1 VWLKDIGLTQLQS
14 IFKLNLIDGRVLA
27 SLQRKD
33 LEKYLGISK
42 RNIQTSLLLGVDLL
56 RRCDFDID
64 TLAKMRS
71 KSKQDSV
78 TYWTNENFVNWIKL
92 MNLEVSRNGTTL
104 LAALF
109 LNSHSV
115 SCSFKPF
122 LKHLNE
128 SGLHGAFVMDNAF
141 TVDTL
146 YQCLKV
152 PDDAR
157 FTQAKKIVDDELR
170 LLKKGKSLGQK
181 SDSQFMR
188 SVFYSTMK
196 NDQQQ
201 QQQQRRSTF
210 TFRGSLGRALGKK
223 IKRDISSPLVD
234 DDTLKRIESKHK
246 IVDMRLVANCA
257 PNAGLAV

>member
-1 VWLKDIGLTQLQS
+1 
-14 IFKLNLIDGRVLA
+14 
-27 SLQRKD
+27 
-33 LEKYLGISK
+33 
-42 RNIQTSLLLGVDLL
+42 
-56 RRCDFDID
+56 
-64 TLAKMRS
+64 
-71 KSKQDSV
+71 
-78 TYWTNENFVNWIKL
+78 
-92 MNLEVSRNGTTL
+92 
-104 LAALF
+104 
-109 LNSHSV
+109 
-115 SCSFKPF
+115 
-122 LKHLNE
+122 
-128 SGLHGAFVMDNAF
+128 MDNSF

-157 FTQAKKIVDDELR
+157 FTQAKKIVDDELK

-188 SVFYSTMK
+188 SVCYATMNK
-196 NDQQQ
+196 NE
-201 QQQQRRSTF
+201 QQRRSTF

-257 PNAGLAV
+257 SNAGLAV

>member
-1 VWLKDIGLTQLQS
+1 MLTV
-14 IFKLNLIDGRVLA
+14 KLN
-27 SLQRKD
+27 SK
-33 LEKYLGISK
+33 LG
-42 RNIQTSLLLGVDLL
+42 LL
-56 RRCDFDID
+56 F
-64 TLAKMRS
+64 
-71 KSKQDSV
+71 
-78 TYWTNENFVNWIKL
+78 
-92 MNLEVSRNGTTL
+92 
-104 LAALF
+104 
-109 LNSHSV
+109 
-115 SCSFKPF
+115 FKPF

-128 SGLHGAFVMDNAF
+128 SGLHGAFVMDNSF

-152 PDDAR
+152 SDDVR

-188 SVFYSTMK
+188 SVCYSTMK
-196 NDQQQ
+196 NE
-201 QQQQRRSTF
+201 QQRRNTF

-257 PNAGLAV
+257 ANTGLAV